1 MVKILLYL
9 ALFSH
14 NAQQKL
20 GLLKILPSAKLKD
33 EILNNYKI
41 LYSIMI
47 S

>member
-20 GLLKILPSAKLKD
+20 GLIKALTSAKL
-33 EILNNYKI
+33 EIEIKMKL
-41 LYSIMI
+41 
-47 S
+47 